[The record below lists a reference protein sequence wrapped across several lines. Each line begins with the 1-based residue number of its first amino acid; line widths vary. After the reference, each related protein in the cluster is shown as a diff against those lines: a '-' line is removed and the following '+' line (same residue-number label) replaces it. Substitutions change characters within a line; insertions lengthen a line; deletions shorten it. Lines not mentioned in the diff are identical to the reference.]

1 MIVAG
6 GLYWPL
12 LIDSSERFDGTS
24 WKTVGSLPKKID
36 GIRGISINNE
46 IFFTGI
52 STIKLT
58 KVINLV
64 DTTNQKFINMIT
76 KKMVHC
82 TC

>member
-36 GIRGISINNE
+36 GIRGISINNN
-46 IFFTGI
+46 IFITG
-52 STIKLT
+52 
-58 KVINLV
+58 
-64 DTTNQKFINMIT
+64 DFIFYGS
-76 KKMVHC
+76 
-82 TC
+82 